1 MNRREEIH
9 KFIANAQTPEALELL
24 LAYCRDVAPQ
34 YETDVR
40 LLQSQQSE
48 ITKEEIMG
56 MEIDRKDSI
65 RLRAGILELSTL
77 IEKESNVKLSDEE
90 TSSLET
96 SKLQVLVWNL
106 ESITQVN
113 RSSVRR
119 SVAFTLVLALVSV
132 AIYVYYHSKF
142 DNAADKAGDTVQ
154 TMVSI
159 ISILPAILG
168 LMPLKDVNHKLDLI
182 KLCETYRKRIEQL
195 LTNTQN
201 IGPVHLE
208 EVARINLLVNK
219 IQESSIG

>member
-1 MNRREEIH
+1 MNRREQIH
-9 KFIANAQTPEALELL
+9 ELIADAQTSEALQLL
-24 LAYCRDVAPQ
+24 LEYCRDVAPK
-34 YETDVR
+34 YENDVL

-48 ITKEEIMG
+48 ITKDEIMG
-56 MEIDRKDSI
+56 LEPDRKVSI

-77 IEKESNVKLSDEE
+77 IEQESNVELSDEE
-90 TSSLET
+90 SSSLEV

-113 RSSVRR
+113 RGSVKR
-119 SVAFTLVLALVSV
+119 SVGFTIILALVSV
-132 AIYVYYHSKF
+132 AIYVYYHFKF
-142 DNAADKAGDTVQ
+142 TEAETVVH

-159 ISILPAILG
+159 ISILPALLG

-182 KLCETYRKRIEQL
+182 KLCDTYRKRIEQML
-195 LTNTQN
+195 SNTQS
-201 IGPVHLE
+201 IGPAHLE